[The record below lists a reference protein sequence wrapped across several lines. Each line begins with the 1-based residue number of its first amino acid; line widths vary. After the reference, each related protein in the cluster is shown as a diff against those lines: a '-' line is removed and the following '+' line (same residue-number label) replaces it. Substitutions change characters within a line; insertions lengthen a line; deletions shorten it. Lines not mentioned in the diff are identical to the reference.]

1 MALSIIGKIEG
12 AEVRVI
18 NHAANCVLVTLD
30 SGEDARLP
38 FCKLKGDRQAR
49 FDSLREGDEF
59 KVLVIATNEGRTGK
73 PFHTV
78 SEHLDEV
85 IEGIE
90 DCTPAPSAKP
100 DPALVVKFPVGK
112 SVKGQWHLEGSN
124 VIVLLDGHRARL
136 PLSEMNGLKTSS
148 LRKGVPVSAK
158 VMCVDGS
165 GVLLSRKAVG

>member
-1 MALSIIGKIEG
+1 MALSTIGKIEG
-12 AEVRVI
+12 AEVRVV
-18 NHAANCVLVTLD
+18 NHAASCVLVTLD

-38 FCKLKGDRQAR
+38 FCKLKGNRQAR

-59 KVLVIATNEGRTGK
+59 KVLVIATSEGRTGK

-90 DCTPAPSAKP
+90 DLTPAPSAKP
-100 DPALVVKFPVGK
+100 DPALVLLFPVGK
-112 SVKGQWHLEGSN
+112 LVKGHWQLEGSN
-124 VIVLLDGHRARL
+124 VIVLLNGHRARL
-136 PLSEMNGLKTSS
+136 PLSEMNGMKISS
-148 LRKGVPVSAK
+148 LRKGVAVSAK
-158 VMCVDGS
+158 VLRVDGA